1 MTSQTTNILN
11 KKEMKAFGNE
21 LMEYVARKANGKVD
35 GCHGVHPTGKKLPA
49 YSKME
54 FPVSKWILWFIAWDE
69 KGSGKEFYLV
79 LYERGKYVWEIDLR
93 RVQCDGSKYKWVLG
107 HHKTFAGVIAKKYKK
122 VDANKAS
129 GETKF
134 DSGYLFCDGVGKNVV
149 KAEFMNLLDTIIN
162 SSGSKSTYEMISDEA
177 IEGYDIDRKILS
189 RARNKPLADKCKK
202 RDGYTCRACGTK
214 IAVGNKHIIE
224 AHHKNPL
231 PEGVRNTKLADLV
244 SLCPNCHRIA
254 HLRKHPYSVEEIRK
268 LRRVV

>member
-11 KKEMKAFGNE
+11 KREMKAFGNE
-21 LMEYVARKANGKVD
+21 LMEYVARKSNGKVD
-35 GCHGVHPTGKKLPA
+35 ECKGVHPTEKWPT

-54 FPVSKWILWFIAWDE
+54 FPVSRWTLWFMMWGE
-69 KGSGKEFYLV
+69 KGSGKDFYLV
-79 LYERGKYVWEIDLR
+79 LYEKGKYVWEIDLR

-107 HHKTFAGVIAKKYKK
+107 HHRTFVEVIAKKYKK

-129 GETKF
+129 GETRI
-134 DSGYLFCDGVGKNVV
+134 DSGYLFCDGVSKNIV

-162 SSGSKSTYEMISDEA
+162 SSGSKNTYDMSSAEA
-177 IEGYDIDRKILS
+177 IEGYARDSQILS
-189 RARNKPLADKCKK
+189 YKRNKQLADKCKK

-214 IAVGNKHIIE
+214 IAIGDKYIIE

-231 PEGVRNTKLADLV
+231 PEGVRNTKLEDLV

-268 LRRVV
+268 LRRVA